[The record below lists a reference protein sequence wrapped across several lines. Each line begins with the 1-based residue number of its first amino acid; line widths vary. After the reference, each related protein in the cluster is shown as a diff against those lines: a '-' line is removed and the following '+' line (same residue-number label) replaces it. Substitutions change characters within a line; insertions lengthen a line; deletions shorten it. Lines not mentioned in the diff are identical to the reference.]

1 MIHEEAVQPSGDAHD
16 LLSASEGTET
26 QAAFEAPLRG
36 VLSPL
41 AMRNL
46 TLKNRVLRSSISGRF
61 DHEDGTPTQT
71 RLNWETLSAEGG
83 VGAIITSYVPVLMSG
98 RIIAGYAT
106 IHEDRLIE
114 PWSDIARAVHNYGT
128 KMIMQLSHSGRQMD
142 VPGVQ
147 NLHQS
152 TLSSTDR
159 PESLHGFPTR
169 AMTISEI
176 EHMVHAFARA
186 AWRAREA
193 GMDGVELHAANGY
206 LFSQFLSSG
215 INDRRDRYG
224 GSLFNRAR
232 FLLDVI
238 RAIRAEV
245 GSSFHLQ
252 VKLSAIDLNDVIPGE
267 RRGNS
272 LDESIEVAR
281 WVETAGADA
290 LHVSIGSLF
299 PHPLNP
305 PGDFAFNTIASTY
318 DAMLSSG
325 EHTFRNYL
333 FFRYPT
339 LRPLFALLWNRMKR
353 GRPVEGV
360 SAAEALAI
368 KRAVG
373 IPVISTGGW
382 QTRSAIDSRIEAGH
396 FDAVAIARGLI
407 ANPDLVRH
415 WEAGLEV
422 PPRPCTHC
430 NKCLL
435 NAPKN
440 PLGCYEPSRF
450 DGDPDRMIE
459 AIMRIYRVS
468 SELVVPHE

>member
-1 MIHEEAVQPSGDAHD
+1 MTEAIARPRDGQPAGA
-16 LLSASEGTET
+16 AET
-26 QAAFEAPLRG
+26 ARPAEAALAAPG
-36 VLSPL
+36 VLTPL
-41 AMRNL
+41 KMRNL
-46 TLKNRVLRSSISGRF
+46 EVKNRLMRSSISGRF
-61 DHEDGTPTQT
+61 DLEDGTPTQT
-71 RLNWETLSAEGG
+71 RLNWETLYAAGG

-98 RIIAGYAT
+98 RIIASYAT
-106 IHEDRLIE
+106 IHEDRLID
-114 PWSDIARAVHNYGT
+114 PWSTIARAVQAYGA

-142 VPGVQ
+142 VPGLQ

-152 TLSSTDR
+152 TLSSTNR
-159 PESLHGFPTR
+159 AESLHGFPTR
-169 AMTISEI
+169 AMTLAEI
-176 EHMVHAFARA
+176 DHMVHAFGRA

-193 GMDGVELHAANGY
+193 GMNGVELHAANGY
-206 LFSQFLSSG
+206 LFTQFLSSG

-245 GSSFHLQ
+245 GSGFHLQ
-252 VKLSAIDLNDVIPGE
+252 VKLSAIDHNNVIPWE
-267 RRGNS
+267 AAGNG
-272 LDESIEVAR
+272 LDETIEVAR
-281 WVETAGADA
+281 WAEAAGADA

-305 PGDFAFNTIASTY
+305 VGDFAFNTIASTY

-333 FFRYPT
+333 LFRYPP
-339 LRPLFALLWNRMKR
+339 LRPIFARLWNRFKH

-360 SAAEALAI
+360 SAPEALAI

-382 QTRSAIDSRIEAGH
+382 QTRSLIDRHIAAGD

-407 ANPDLVRH
+407 ANPDLAHH
-415 WEAGLEV
+415 WAAGLEV

-450 DGDPDRMIE
+450 DGDPERMI
-459 AIMRIYRVS
+459 ADILRIYRRPPEPEAS
-468 SELVVPHE
+468 HDAR

>member
-1 MIHEEAVQPSGDAHD
+1 MIAVAESGAGAVAGRGV
-16 LLSASEGTET
+16 L
-26 QAAFEAPLRG
+26 APLR
-36 VLSPL
+36 
-41 AMRNL
+41 MRNL
-46 TLKNRVLRSSISGRF
+46 TLSNRVLRSSISGRF
-61 DHEDGTPTQT
+61 DLEDGTPTQT
-71 RLNWETLSAEGG
+71 RLNWEAMFAEGG
-83 VGAIITSYVPVLMSG
+83 VGGIITSYVPVLMSG

-106 IHEDRLIE
+106 IHADELIS
-114 PWSDIARAVHNYGT
+114 PWSAIAQAVQRHGT
-128 KMIMQLSHSGRQMD
+128 KLIMQLSHSGRQMD
-142 VPGVQ
+142 LPGVQ
-147 NLHQS
+147 NLHKS
-152 TLSSTDR
+152 TLSSTDT

-169 AMTISEI
+169 AMTLGEI
-176 EHMVHAFARA
+176 EHMVQAFGRA

-206 LFSQFLSSG
+206 LFTQFLSSG

-238 RAIRAEV
+238 QAIRTEV
-245 GSSFHLQ
+245 GSRYHLQ
-252 VKLSAIDLNDVIPGE
+252 VKLSAIDLNNVIPGE
-267 RRGNS
+267 PAGNS
-272 LDESIEVAR
+272 LDESIQVAR
-281 WVETAGADA
+281 WVEAAGADA

-305 PGDFAFNTIASTY
+305 PGEFAFNTVATTY

-339 LRPLFALLWNRMKR
+339 LRPLFANLWNRMKR

-360 SAAEALAI
+360 TADEALAI
-368 KRAVG
+368 KRAVS

-382 QTRSAIDSRIEAGH
+382 QTRSVIDRHIEAGD

-407 ANPDLVRH
+407 ANPDLVRY
-415 WEAGLEV
+415 WQQDRDG

-450 DGDPDRMIE
+450 DGDNERMIDE
-459 AIMRIYRVS
+459 IMRIYRVK
-468 SELVVPHE
+468 SELVVGPP